1 MFDLGRDDTTEFTKW
16 SSLPL
21 EIRSSNFEIR
31 NKFKILIS
39 KSPNR
44 DKPEPNRKN
53 SPQRRRG
60 RGGRRDFLFFQ
71 MQHPT
76 SDTLRPLRLGG
87 EFLDR
92 FGEDLICKGLIIY
105 CGRNDLHQGCAEFK

>member
-1 MFDLGRDDTTEFTKW
+1 MFDLGLDDTTE

-21 EIRSSNFEIR
+21 EIRSPNFEIR

-71 MQHPT
+71 MQHST
-76 SDTLRPLRLGG
+76 SDSAFEIGDVHRASSQLALAVYLLCALCVSAVN
-87 EFLDR
+87 FLTV
-92 FGEDLICKGLIIY
+92 LAKI
-105 CGRNDLHQGCAEFK
+105 